1 MPTSER
7 REVEAEVGTEI
18 SQERHREMMCKRKGK
33 KIKEGQTLIV
43 DVVRFGIIAV
53 HLKPRYLNPL
63 AVSSL
68 QLREPLG

>member
-33 KIKEGQTLIV
+33 KIKEGQMLIV

-53 HLKPRYLNPL
+53 HL
-63 AVSSL
+63 
-68 QLREPLG
+68 